1 MLGYVVVAF
10 VISQLSDRLGACNIL
25 DPAQFHNSAQIRTL
39 KSCSHLLR
47 HLSTVYS
54 RALSNGTR
62 SFALLPWERI
72 NTMTCSSY
80 LPKCSLMCPLPSPL
94 QHRFFFCSLWV
105 FICGGLLHLWLLDS
119 VGECCPQDLFVSGS
133 CRFGGVVLKILKAPN
148 WSSRL
153 NLLSSVFGKGFIEGR
168 KKECPWTGLRIV
180 SIGDRSLFSSCL
192 ISSSPANGE
201 VSCYLVCTWVI
212 LNCSCRVTSLTR
224 LETSMVKLLPAN
236 LI

>member
-94 QHRFFFCSLWV
+94 QHRFFFAVYECLSVVACS
-105 FICGGLLHLWLLDS
+105 ICG
-119 VGECCPQDLFVSGS
+119 
-133 CRFGGVVLKILKAPN
+133 
-148 WSSRL
+148 
-153 NLLSSVFGKGFIEGR
+153 
-168 KKECPWTGLRIV
+168 
-180 SIGDRSLFSSCL
+180 CL
-192 ISSSPANGE
+192 ILWGSAA
-201 VSCYLVCTWVI
+201 LK
-212 LNCSCRVTSLTR
+212 TSLSLAVADLAVLSWRFWKRPTEAPDWICFLVS
-224 LETSMVKLLPAN
+224 LEKDL
-236 LI
+236 